1 MNAAV
6 AAAAAFVPS
15 RRSRGPWQAAIVR
28 ALWQTRPAASASR
41 PRSSRPLTKR
51 ATRRP
56 MLALVPDI
64 PDEALDRA
72 A

>member
-28 ALWQTRPAASASR
+28 ALWQTRPASPAAR
-41 PRSSRPLTKR
+41 KRNPRPLTTR

-56 MLALVPDI
+56 TLALVPEI
-64 PDEALDRA
+64 PEEALDRA